1 MNPYDYNILG
11 KKHPYIPVILG
22 YLGGV
27 LTHSHI
33 SFFSMILTRKKN
45 GSCRMLPR
53 KMWILLGK
61 TCMDLA

>member
-22 YLGGV
+22 YLGWV

-33 SFFSMILTRKKN
+33 SFFSMILTRKKKWELQDVAKKN
-45 GSCRMLPR
+45 VDFA
-53 KMWILLGK
+53 W
-61 TCMDLA
+61 